1 MLWDEGAQGEFKGR
15 CEGQGRE
22 LEVPQ
27 ERELELEAP
36 ELEAREREWE
46 LKAREWELEL
56 ELEERERELEA
67 RERELEGQGNGWERY
82 HPPQSLQQDQVG
94 VGAPGT

>member
-1 MLWDEGAQGEFKGR
+1 LWDEGAQGEFKGR

-27 ERELELEAP
+27 ERELELEAREREL
-36 ELEAREREWE
+36 ELEAREQE
-46 LKAREWELEL
+46 LEVEARELEV
-56 ELEERERELEA
+56 EARERERELE
-67 RERELEGQGNGWERY
+67 GPGNGRERY

-94 VGAPGT
+94 VGVPGT